1 MTDKLDE
8 KVISEWRNSIP
19 LKRGGTP
26 EDVANVTLF
35 LASELSAYVSGQVVN
50 VCGGML
56 T

>member
-1 MTDKLDE
+1 
-8 KVISEWRNSIP
+8 IP